1 MQLAI
6 VTEELTRTFGGRAA
20 VDHVSLT
27 VPSGSVFGLIGPNGA
42 GKTTLIRL
50 LCGLHRPTSGRAVV
64 LGLDPSKN
72 PERIRRDIGYMSQAF
87 SLYAELT
94 VDENLR
100 FYSRV
105 YGGASST
112 RLDEVCQSLGLT
124 ESDRED
130 LVGNLATGTRQRAAL
145 AAAVLHGPDLLF
157 LDEPTSGV
165 DPFGRQEFWKLIRA
179 LAAGGMTVVVTT
191 HIIAEAERCHLVGL
205 MADGRVLAVGS
216 PDMLRAGAGLEVY
229 VVQAQPWQQAYAR
242 LKARW
247 PNTGLRGTLSR
258 VAVPAG
264 SGKAGDLQTVLAG
277 LHVDN
282 VERESASLEDAFL
295 WSIRGGSAASQEV
308 SV

>member
-1 MQLAI
+1 MQFAI
-6 VTEELTRTFGGRAA
+6 VTEDLTRRFGRLVA
-20 VDHVSLT
+20 VDHVSFT
-27 VPSGSVFGLIGPNGA
+27 VPTGMVFGLIGPNGA

-50 LCGLHRPTSGRAVV
+50 LCGLQKPSSGRSVV
-64 LGLDPSKN
+64 LGLDPSTD

-105 YGGASST
+105 YGGASSA

-124 ESDRED
+124 RADRETV
-130 LVGNLATGTRQRAAL
+130 VGNLATGTRQRAAL
-145 AAAVLHGPDLLF
+145 ATAVLHDPALLF

-165 DPFGRQEFWKLIRA
+165 DPFGRQEFWKLIHA
-179 LAAGGMTVVVTT
+179 LAATGITVVVTT
-191 HIIAEAERCHLVGL
+191 HIITEAERCDLVGL
-205 MADGRVLAVGS
+205 MAGGRILAIGS
-216 PDMLRAGAGLEVY
+216 PDTLRAGSGLEVY
-229 VVQAQPWQQAYAR
+229 VVQAQPWQDAYAR

-258 VAVPAG
+258 VAVQPG
-264 SGKAGDLQTVLAG
+264 SGDAGDVEAALAG

-282 VERESASLEDAFL
+282 VERERASLEDAFL
-295 WSIRGGSAASQEV
+295 WSIRRGGSAAS
-308 SV
+308 

>member
-27 VPSGSVFGLIGPNGA
+27 VPSGRVFGLIGPNGA

-50 LCGLHRPTSGRAVV
+50 LCGLHRPTSGRAIV

-100 FYSRV
+100 FYSHV

-112 RLDEVCQSLGLT
+112 RLGEVCQSLGLT
-124 ESDRED
+124 ESDRET

-145 AAAVLHGPDLLF
+145 AAAVLHDPALLF

-165 DPFGRQEFWKLIRA
+165 DPFGRQEFWKLIHA
-179 LAAGGMTVVVTT
+179 LAAGGITVVVTT
-191 HIIAEAERCHLVGL
+191 HIIAEAERCDLVGL

-229 VVQAQPWQQAYAR
+229 VVQAQPWQQAYVR

-264 SGKAGDLQTVLAG
+264 SGNGGDFQDLLAG

-295 WSIRGGSAASQEV
+295 WSIRRGGSAAS
-308 SV
+308 